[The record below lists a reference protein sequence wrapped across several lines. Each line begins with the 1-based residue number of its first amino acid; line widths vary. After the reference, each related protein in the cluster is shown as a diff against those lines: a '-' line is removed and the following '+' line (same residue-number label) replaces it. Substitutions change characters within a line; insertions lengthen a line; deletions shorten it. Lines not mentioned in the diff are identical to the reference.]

1 MVSILGWL
9 LLSATALGS
18 TNFLRTSPP
27 PLIFVDE
34 FNNEFDTVENNNY
47 LNHG

>member
-27 PLIFVDE
+27 LIFVDE